1 MNSNT
6 RPYFALSSR
15 KNKKY
20 MVISPKGEVIHFGDT
35 RYQQFHDKLGAYS
48 HLDHNDKQRR
58 DRYLKRAKGIK
69 NKEGKLT
76 WKDKE
81 SANYYAVK
89 YLW

>member
-1 MNSNT
+1 MNNT
-6 RPYFALSSR
+6 QPNFALSSR
-15 KNKKY
+15 KTKKY
-20 MVISPKGEVIHFGDT
+20 MVITPSNNIVHFGDR

-48 HLDHNDKQRR
+48 HLDHNDPERR
-58 DRYLKRAKGIK
+58 QRYLKRAKGIR
-69 NKEGKLT
+69 NKDGKLT